1 MGKQHIEFDYSK
13 LRGRIIEKFG
23 TMRSFAESMH
33 MHANTLSRKMGN
45 TLVWNQEEM
54 PRAMDLLG
62 ENPKKIKDYFFVPKV
77 QKIERKRTTPY
88 FVHFDTDQR
97 H

>member
-54 PRAMDLLG
+54 LRAMDLLG
-62 ENPKKIKDYFFVPKV
+62 EKSQKNQGLFFCSKSS
-77 QKIERKRTTPY
+77 EN
-88 FVHFDTDQR
+88 
-97 H
+97 

>member
-1 MGKQHIEFDYSK
+1 
-13 LRGRIIEKFG
+13 
-23 TMRSFAESMH
+23 MRSFAESMH

-54 PRAMDLLG
+54 LRAMDLLG

>member
-23 TMRSFAESMH
+23 TMRSFSASMH

-54 PRAMDLLG
+54 LRAMELLD
-62 ENPKKIKDYFFVPKV
+62 ENPKKIKDYFFVLKV
-77 QKIERKRTTPY
+77 QKAERKRIMPS
-88 FVHFDTDQR
+88 FVHFDPDR

>member
-33 MHANTLSRKMGN
+33 MHANTLS
-45 TLVWNQEEM
+45 
-54 PRAMDLLG
+54 
-62 ENPKKIKDYFFVPKV
+62 
-77 QKIERKRTTPY
+77 
-88 FVHFDTDQR
+88 
-97 H
+97 